1 MRGDDTSLMLQVALN
16 LFPDIISKSLLDD
29 PYFIQRFG
37 VETTSRI
44 SFSSSAVSFDSRE
57 LFDAVSIVLSAPGSR
72 TAATD
77 VEGNEWEISV
87 ESDSGGQFTLLA
99 RGDKR
104 TRLPYFWPMSPFA
117 DIRISEFD
125 REAKL
130 DNFSGSVF
138 ERWRSK
144 LSAAP
149 LSADSLDELWKD
161 LSLTPARFS
170 ESLAIKL
177 RSDDCSVT
185 DLVPREI
192 AYYEALVG
200 ALVEVDN
207 FPGYV
212 RKTSD
217 FVEQLLNWNR
227 VRGLKWALLL
237 SSHSQ
242 LISVVDLNEF
252 GTDDFCSVLEFVKDE
267 GDIFSKVGMI
277 ELGLGKI
284 KEWPQIQ
291 PHLFALI
298 SDLIDDDPREQ
309 NGKFSFVSS
318 LIVLVIGELSRIKV
332 FKDKSPFWMR
342 LAAIAHASQIERVYL
357 ANRFM
362 PEEFQTW
369 VYKNR
374 GLDFFMR
381 SLLDMRLEP
390 RWQPDFVSP
399 TQLKFDLLCRV
410 ANALQQ
416 SHEHLTLPE
425 LLDLLEIDGRGASKL
440 LKFPESFLPG
450 PLEGGVASS
459 LPMPEEVL
467 RNLEV
472 QLTSDSVNVD
482 SFNLLVNSSL
492 IFNITSD
499 HARLAATALRKVK
512 YQLQQ
517 ASGNND
523 FFALISGLATVAA
536 VTRSEELADEVRVL
550 SRVTRRRE
558 DSALLGTDELRIAL
572 IAAASIR
579 DFQQWS
585 DFLGEWITEIAYE
598 VEMGEQSVLLLN
610 SLKAIVELEPN
621 LSSACS
627 KAKSSLYL
635 SAH

>member
-1 MRGDDTSLMLQVALN
+1 MRGDDTSLMLQVALS
-16 LFPDIISKSLLDD
+16 LFPEIVSKSLLDD
-29 PYFIQRFG
+29 PYFIQHFG

-44 SFSSSAVSFDSRE
+44 SFSGSAVSFDSRE
-57 LFDAVSIVLSAPGSR
+57 LFDAVSIILTAPGSKS
-72 TAATD
+72 AATD
-77 VEGNEWEISV
+77 LEGNEWELSV
-87 ESDSGGQFTLLA
+87 ESDSGGEFTLLA
-99 RGDKR
+99 RGEKR

-125 REAKL
+125 KEAKL
-130 DNFSGSVF
+130 NNFSGSVF

-149 LSADSLDELWKD
+149 LSANSLDELWKD
-161 LSLTPARFS
+161 LSLTPARFA

-177 RSDDCSVT
+177 RSDDCSIT
-185 DLVPREI
+185 DLVPRDI

-207 FPGYV
+207 LPDYV
-212 RKTSD
+212 RETSN
-217 FVEQLLNWNR
+217 FVSQLMNWNC
-227 VRGLKWALLL
+227 VKGLKCALLL

-242 LISVVDLNEF
+242 LISVIDLNEF
-252 GTDDFCSVLEFVKDE
+252 SVDDFCSVLEFVKSE
-267 GDIFSKVGMI
+267 GDIFSKVGVI
-277 ELGLGKI
+277 ELGFGKV
-284 KEWPQIQ
+284 KDWPQIQ

-298 SDLIDDDPREQ
+298 SDLIDDDPLEQ
-309 NGKFSFVSS
+309 NARFSFVSS
-318 LIVLVIGELSRIKV
+318 LIVLVIGELSRIKI
-332 FKDKSPFWMR
+332 FKDKPPFWMR

-357 ANRFM
+357 ANRLM
-362 PEEFQTW
+362 PVGFKTW
-369 VYKNR
+369 VYENR

-390 RWQPDFVSP
+390 RWQPEFVSP
-399 TQLKFDLLCRV
+399 TQLKFELLCRV
-410 ANALQQ
+410 ANALKQ
-416 SHEHLTLPE
+416 SHEHLTFPE
-425 LLDLLEIDGRGASKL
+425 LSDLLETDDRGTSKL

-467 RNLEV
+467 RSLEV

-482 SFNLLVNSSL
+482 SFNSLVNSSL
-492 IFNITSD
+492 IFNITMD

-512 YQLQQ
+512 YQLER
-517 ASGNND
+517 SNGDNN

-550 SRVTRRRE
+550 SRVTRKRE
-558 DSALLGTDELRIAL
+558 GSALPGRDEFRIAL

-579 DFQQWS
+579 DFQPWS
-585 DFLGEWITEIAYE
+585 DFLGEWLTEIAYE
-598 VEMGEQSVLLLN
+598 VEVGEPSVLLLN
-610 SLKAIVELEPN
+610 SLKAIVELEPK

-627 KAKSSLYL
+627 KAESSLYL